1 MEGEDEQPSSE
12 DQLEE
17 NDKLEEDGEVEEEEE
32 EEEAKKTV
40 VSQELSFWAR
50 MYRTRSSA
58 R

>member
-1 MEGEDEQPSSE
+1 MEGEDEELDGE

-17 NDKLEEDGEVEEEEE
+17 DDKLEEDGDVEEEEE

>member
-1 MEGEDEQPSSE
+1 MEGEDEELGVE

-17 NDKLEEDGEVEEEEE
+17 DDKLEEDGEVEEE

>member
-1 MEGEDEQPSSE
+1 MEGEDEELDGE

-17 NDKLEEDGEVEEEEE
+17 DDKLEEDGEVEE

-50 MYRTRSSA
+50 MYRTRSTA